1 MGLTNSL
8 REEET
13 EGPGRTHRRREGS
26 RQAASPGTH
35 PSPNLCQ
42 ERERESRSGRED
54 AQKHP
59 VPESG
64 LPVEV
69 NSPPLN
75 LSWGFG
81 SAVGSP
87 FQLRRGHLSLRDQL
101 LASEATGRSPWDSG
115 LSRSPEP
122 RRRGPDQGAGSGC
135 VVTVP
140 AWPRGRCPRR
150 PWRTPHPRHGPGPA
164 PGRRAFAARGG
175 VCCFCS
181 QPERERDGCWRRNSG
196 LTSDCCCLGFCF
208 FFWGTLT
215 SFSSRA
221 LLC

>member
-1 MGLTNSL
+1 MPRSTLFPSL
-8 REEET
+8 AF
-13 EGPGRTHRRREGS
+13 PS
-26 RQAASPGTH
+26 RSTPH
-35 PSPNLCQ
+35 PSTYLGASALP
-42 ERERESRSGRED
+42 SGAHFSSEGD
-54 AQKHP
+54 TSL
-59 VPESG
+59 SG
-64 LPVEV
+64 ISS
-69 NSPPLN
+69 SPLRLQAGAP
-75 LSWGFG
+75 GI
-81 SAVGSP
+81 AVSV
-87 FQLRRGHLSLRDQL
+87 
-101 LASEATGRSPWDSG
+101 A
-115 LSRSPEP
+115 PEP
-122 RRRGPDQGAGSGC
+122 RRQGPDQGAGSGC
-135 VVTVP
+135 VVTAP

>member
-1 MGLTNSL
+1 MP
-8 REEET
+8 R
-13 EGPGRTHRRREGS
+13 
-26 RQAASPGTH
+26 
-35 PSPNLCQ
+35 
-42 ERERESRSGRED
+42 ERERKQVRERRCPEAPCSRVWPSCRGQLPTPQPILGLRLCRRE
-54 AQKHP
+54 
-59 VPESG
+59 
-64 LPVEV
+64 
-69 NSPPLN
+69 
-75 LSWGFG
+75 
-81 SAVGSP
+81 
-87 FQLRRGHLSLRDQL
+87 LRRGHLSLRDQL

-135 VVTVP
+135 VVTAP